1 MGMFLWVS
9 FIIVYLPW
17 RLQWRH
23 FSAVSGSKIVGLC
36 LSGGVK
42 QDVLMIIDVVF
53 CICFLEYIDHLSNLI
68 PFLSCWNHSKT
79 TSCSV
84 GYFFFPSFLS
94 HLCGGSQ
101 GGQGL
106 KMKKENI
113 SGSVF
118 PSPHFKLQNS
128 ETFPTLGLDVVCQS
142 VNIWIQVQYGDLT
155 SLSHTWT
162 YSILQP

>member
-1 MGMFLWVS
+1 MFTMGMFLWVS
-9 FIIVYLPW
+9 FIIVYLPR

-23 FSAVSGSKIVGLC
+23 FSAVSGSKIVGLW
-36 LSGGVK
+36 LSGGVR
-42 QDVLMIIDVVF
+42 QDVLMIIDVVVF

-79 TSCSV
+79 MSCSV

-94 HLCGGSQ
+94 HLCGGAQ

-118 PSPHFKLQNS
+118 
-128 ETFPTLGLDVVCQS
+128 
-142 VNIWIQVQYGDLT
+142 
-155 SLSHTWT
+155 
-162 YSILQP
+162 LQPSLQTPEFRNLSNTGLRYGLSVC